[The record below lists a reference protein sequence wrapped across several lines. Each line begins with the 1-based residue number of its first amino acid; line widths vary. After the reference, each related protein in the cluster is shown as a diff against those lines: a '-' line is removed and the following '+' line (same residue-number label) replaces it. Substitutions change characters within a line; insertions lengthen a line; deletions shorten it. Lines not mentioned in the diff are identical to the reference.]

1 MTQERLYRLLEQ
13 RIPTAL
19 SAPWDND
26 GAACLPEPEREVRR
40 VLVALDVTDA
50 AVDRA
55 IEGGFD
61 VLLAHHPLLFRGVKS
76 LTPYDVVPAKL
87 LKLARAGV
95 AALSYH
101 TRLDAAE
108 GGVNDALCELL
119 GIENAVPFGPDGE
132 VPCGRV
138 GNLKKPMDA
147 ADFAS
152 ELCRV
157 LGADA
162 VSLAGEGRVKRIAVL
177 GGEGGDFVDAA
188 KAAGAEL
195 FLSGHIGYHRML
207 DAAEAGLVTVE
218 AGHYET
224 EYPVLARL
232 ADTVKELAPDV
243 TVEIMPTR
251 VIRTVLA

>member
-1 MTQERLYRLLEQ
+1 MTQEMLYRCLEE
-13 RIPTAL
+13 RIPAAL
-19 SAPWDND
+19 RAAWDND
-26 GAACLPEPEREVRR
+26 GAACLPEPDREVRR
-40 VLVALDVTDA
+40 VLVALDATDA
-50 AVDRA
+50 AVARA

-61 VLLAHHPLLFRGVKS
+61 LLLTHHPLLFRGVKS

-101 TRLDAAE
+101 TRLDAAT
-108 GGVNDALCELL
+108 GGVNDVLCALL
-119 GIENAVPFGPDGE
+119 GIENAIPFGPEGE

-138 GNLKKPMDA
+138 GNLKKPVDA
-147 ADFAS
+147 ADFAAVV
-152 ELCRV
+152 CRL

-162 VSLAGEGRVKRIAVL
+162 VRLAGAGQVQKIAVL

-188 KAAGAEL
+188 RGAGADL

-207 DAAEAGLVTVE
+207 DAAEMGLVTLE

-224 EYPVLARL
+224 EYPVVERL
-232 ADTVKELAPDV
+232 ADTVKELAPDAV
-243 TVEIMPTR
+243 VETMPTR
-251 VIRTVLA
+251 VIKTVLA